1 MSDHALGLRLRQ
13 LLVAQSAGP
22 ASALAAGSP
31 QVPPPLDGRRLQALV
46 GDLCR
51 QDQQDLLPPL
61 RHLVLA
67 PAFQSALRTT
77 PPLADP
83 RCRQRLMQEL
93 RAVFTPALCQR
104 MEAVVDGLLGVDAQP
119 RPAAEPPQASAGP
132 PWGAVAA
139 QPASAAAELIARREP
154 IAGHEPIA
162 RSNAIARG
170 EETYPREASP
180 AGRPRRGVSPLLLAG
195 AMAAALALGVGLARL
210 WWEAGG
216 LPGLPGST
224 TSAGPGSLDQGAQ
237 DPRAQDPRAPDPRV
251 LDPRALDPRTAEPG
265 TPGRAPGAET
275 GAAAGASPDPF
286 AQAPAPAPGASPDRA
301 GSSRLEGAP
310 QPGEAAS
317 PAEPQPPPLP
327 PLPSAGSGPG
337 ASASGAAADGA
348 TSTAATSQV
357 QQLYASLS
365 RQDFSAARG
374 YFSAE
379 VADQFDPA
387 FFRQFARV
395 EVAGLQPTA
404 RSATTLTLRGVVRFV
419 YPDGSSQLE
428 SRRFTLSTLDNPPR
442 VIGSAF
448 EAVLRPRGTPP

>member
-13 LLVAQSAGP
+13 LLVAQSVGP
-22 ASALAAGSP
+22 ASAVPAGSP
-31 QVPPPLDGRRLQALV
+31 QAPPLPDGRRLQALV

-104 MEAVVDGLLGVDAQP
+104 MEAVVDGLLGLDAQP

-139 QPASAAAELIARREP
+139 QPAPAAAEPIARREP

-162 RSNAIARG
+162 RSKAIARG

-195 AMAAALALGVGLARL
+195 AMAAALAVGVGLARL

-224 TSAGPGSLDQGAQ
+224 TSDGAGSLDQGAQ
-237 DPRAQDPRAPDPRV
+237 DPRV
-251 LDPRALDPRTAEPG
+251 LDPRSLGPRVADPRTPG
-265 TPGRAPGAET
+265 LGPGEET

-286 AQAPAPAPGASPDRA
+286 AQAPAPAPGPAPERA

-310 QPGEAAS
+310 QPGESAS

-327 PLPSAGSGPG
+327 PLPSAGSGAGATAPG
-337 ASASGAAADGA
+337 AASDGA
-348 TSTAATSQV
+348 STTAATSQV

-448 EAVLRPRGTPP
+448 EAVLRPRGTAP